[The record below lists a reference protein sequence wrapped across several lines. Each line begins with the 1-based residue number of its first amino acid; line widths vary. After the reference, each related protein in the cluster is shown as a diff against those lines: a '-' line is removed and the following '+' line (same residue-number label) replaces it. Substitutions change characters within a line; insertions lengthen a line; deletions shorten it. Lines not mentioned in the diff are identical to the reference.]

1 MTNFL
6 AATLF
11 GSMISFMILIS
22 PIVFTVLSDNDAKN
36 FLRKF
41 FPRLFIFGMI
51 LSSLLL
57 VFTLRELDLFNQKLS
72 IIIFLGFFINLFF
85 ITPKINKYRDLEMS
99 NVKNAKKIFSILH
112 SVSVCIFIIQLILS
126 LVIIFN

>member
-22 PIVFTVLSDNDAKN
+22 PIVFTVLSANDAKN

-85 ITPKINKYRDLEMS
+85 ITPKVNKYRDLEIS

-112 SVSVCIFIIQLILS
+112 SVSVCIFVIQLILS

>member
-22 PIVFTVLSDNDAKN
+22 PIVFTVLSANDAKN

-72 IIIFLGFFINLFF
+72 AIIFLGFFINLFF
-85 ITPKINKYRDLEMS
+85 ITPKVNKYRDLEM
-99 NVKNAKKIFSILH
+99 NKVKNAKKIFSILH
-112 SVSVCIFIIQLILS
+112 SVSVCIFVIQLILS

>member
-22 PIVFTVLSDNDAKN
+22 PIVFTVLSANDAKN

-57 VFTLRELDLFNQKLS
+57 VFTLRELDFFNQKLS

-85 ITPKINKYRDLEMS
+85 ITPKVNKYRDLEMS

-112 SVSVCIFIIQLILS
+112 SVSVCIFVIQLILS

>member
-22 PIVFTVLSDNDAKN
+22 PIVFTVLSANDAKN

-72 IIIFLGFFINLFF
+72 AIIFLGFFINLFF
-85 ITPKINKYRDLEMS
+85 ITPKVNKYRDLEMS

-112 SVSVCIFIIQLILS
+112 SLSVFIFVIQLMLS

>member
-22 PIVFTVLSDNDAKN
+22 PIVFTVLSANDAKN

-85 ITPKINKYRDLEMS
+85 ITPKVNKYRDLEMR

-112 SVSVCIFIIQLILS
+112 SVSVCIFVIQLILS

>member
-22 PIVFTVLSDNDAKN
+22 PIVFTVLSANDAKN

-51 LSSLLL
+51 LSSLLI

-72 IIIFLGFFINLFF
+72 AIIFLGFFINLFF
-85 ITPKINKYRDLEMS
+85 ITPKVNKYRDLEMS

-112 SVSVCIFIIQLILS
+112 SVSVCIFVIQLILS

>member
-22 PIVFTVLSDNDAKN
+22 PIVFTVLSANDAKN

-51 LSSLLL
+51 LSSLLI

-85 ITPKINKYRDLEMS
+85 ITPKVNKYRDLEMS

-112 SVSVCIFIIQLILS
+112 SVSVCIFVIQLILS

>member
-11 GSMISFMILIS
+11 GAMISFMILIS
-22 PIVFTVLSDNDAKN
+22 PIVFTVLSANDAKN

-85 ITPKINKYRDLEMS
+85 ITPKVNKYRDLEMS

-112 SVSVCIFIIQLILS
+112 SVSVCIFVIQLILS

>member
-22 PIVFTVLSDNDAKN
+22 PIVFTVLSANDAKN

-72 IIIFLGFFINLFF
+72 AIIFLGFFINLFF
-85 ITPKINKYRDLEMS
+85 ITPKVNKYRDLEM
-99 NVKNAKKIFSILH
+99 NKVKNAKKIFSILH
-112 SVSVCIFIIQLILS
+112 SVSVCIFVTQLILS

>member
-22 PIVFTVLSDNDAKN
+22 PIVFTVLTANDAKN

-57 VFTLRELDLFNQKLS
+57 VFTLRELDSFNQKLS

-85 ITPKINKYRDLEMS
+85 ITPKVNKYRDLEMS

-112 SVSVCIFIIQLILS
+112 SVSVCIFVIQLILS

>member
-11 GSMISFMILIS
+11 GSMISFMLLIS
-22 PIVFTVLSDNDAKN
+22 PIVFTVLSANDAKN

-85 ITPKINKYRDLEMS
+85 ITPKVNKYRDLEMR

-112 SVSVCIFIIQLILS
+112 SVSVCILVIQLILS

>member
-22 PIVFTVLSDNDAKN
+22 PIVFTVLSANDAKN

-72 IIIFLGFFINLFF
+72 AIIFLGFFINLFF
-85 ITPKINKYRDLEMS
+85 ITPKVNKYRDLEMS
-99 NVKNAKKIFSILH
+99 NVKNAKKIFSIIH
-112 SVSVCIFIIQLILS
+112 SVSVCIFVIQLILS

>member
-22 PIVFTVLSDNDAKN
+22 PIVFTVLSANDAKN

-57 VFTLRELDLFNQKLS
+57 FSTLRELDLFNQKLS
-72 IIIFLGFFINLFF
+72 AIIFLGFFINLFF
-85 ITPKINKYRDLEMS
+85 ITPKVNKYRDLEMS
-99 NVKNAKKIFSILH
+99 NVMNAKKIFSILH
-112 SVSVCIFIIQLILS
+112 SVSVCIFVIQLILS

>member
-22 PIVFTVLSDNDAKN
+22 PIVFTVLSADDAKN

-72 IIIFLGFFINLFF
+72 VIIFLGFFINLFF
-85 ITPKINKYRDLEMS
+85 ITPKVNKYRDLEMS
-99 NVKNAKKIFSILH
+99 NVKNAKKMFSILH
-112 SVSVCIFIIQLILS
+112 SVSVCIFVIQLPLS

>member
-22 PIVFTVLSDNDAKN
+22 PIVFTVLSADDAKN

-85 ITPKINKYRDLEMS
+85 ITPKVNKYRDLEMS

-112 SVSVCIFIIQLILS
+112 SVSVCIFVIQLLLS

>member
-22 PIVFTVLSDNDAKN
+22 PIVFTVLSANDAKN

-57 VFTLRELDLFNQKLS
+57 AFTLRELDLLNQKLS
-72 IIIFLGFFINLFF
+72 AIIFLGFFINLFF
-85 ITPKINKYRDLEMS
+85 ITPKVNKYRDLEMS

-112 SVSVCIFIIQLILS
+112 SVSVCIFVTQLILS

>member
-22 PIVFTVLSDNDAKN
+22 PIVFTVLSANDAKN

-72 IIIFLGFFINLFF
+72 VIIFLGFFINLFF
-85 ITPKINKYRDLEMS
+85 ITPKVNKYRDLEM
-99 NVKNAKKIFSILH
+99 NKVKNAKKIFSILH
-112 SVSVCIFIIQLILS
+112 SVSVCIFVTQLILS

>member
-11 GSMISFMILIS
+11 GSMISFMLLIS
-22 PIVFTVLSDNDAKN
+22 PIVFTVLSANDAKN

-85 ITPKINKYRDLEMS
+85 ITPKVNKYRDLEMS

-112 SVSVCIFIIQLILS
+112 SVSVCIFVIQLILS

>member
-11 GSMISFMILIS
+11 GAMISFMILIS
-22 PIVFTVLSDNDAKN
+22 PIVFTVLSANDAKN

-51 LSSLLL
+51 LSSLLI
-57 VFTLRELDLFNQKLS
+57 VFTLRELDLFNQKLL
-72 IIIFLGFFINLFF
+72 I
-85 ITPKINKYRDLEMS
+85 
-99 NVKNAKKIFSILH
+99 KNE
-112 SVSVCIFIIQLILS
+112 
-126 LVIIFN
+126 

>member
-22 PIVFTVLSDNDAKN
+22 PIVFTVLSANDAKN

-57 VFTLRELDLFNQKLS
+57 VFTLRELDFFNQKLS
-72 IIIFLGFFINLFF
+72 TIIFLGFFINLFF
-85 ITPKINKYRDLEMS
+85 ITPKVNKYRDLEMS

-112 SVSVCIFIIQLILS
+112 SVSVCIFVTQLILS

>member
-57 VFTLRELDLFNQKLS
+57 VFTLRELDFFNQKLS

-112 SVSVCIFIIQLILS
+112 SVSVCIFVIQLILS

>member
-85 ITPKINKYRDLEMS
+85 ITPKVNKYRDLEMS

-112 SVSVCIFIIQLILS
+112 SVSVCIFVIQLILS

>member
-22 PIVFTVLSDNDAKN
+22 PIVFTVLSANDAKN

-57 VFTLRELDLFNQKLS
+57 AFTLRELDLLNQKLS
-72 IIIFLGFFINLFF
+72 AIIFLGFFINLFF
-85 ITPKINKYRDLEMS
+85 ITPKVNKYRDLEM
-99 NVKNAKKIFSILH
+99 NKVKNAKKIFSILH
-112 SVSVCIFIIQLILS
+112 SVSVCIFVIQLILS

>member
-1 MTNFL
+1 MINFL

-11 GSMISFMILIS
+11 GSMISFMLLIS
-22 PIVFTVLSDNDAKN
+22 PIVFTVLSANDAKK

-72 IIIFLGFFINLFF
+72 AIIFLGFFINLFF
-85 ITPKINKYRDLEMS
+85 ITPKVNKYRDLEMS

-112 SVSVCIFIIQLILS
+112 SVSVCIFVIQLILS

>member
-1 MTNFL
+1 MINFL

-11 GSMISFMILIS
+11 GSMISFMLLIS
-22 PIVFTVLSDNDAKN
+22 PIVFTVLSANDAKN

-72 IIIFLGFFINLFF
+72 AIIFLGFFINLFF
-85 ITPKINKYRDLEMS
+85 ITPKVNKYRDLEMS
-99 NVKNAKKIFSILH
+99 NVKNAKKIFSIIH
-112 SVSVCIFIIQLILS
+112 SVSVCIFVIQLILS

>member
-22 PIVFTVLSDNDAKN
+22 PIVFTVLSANDAKN

-57 VFTLRELDLFNQKLS
+57 VFTLRELDSFNQKLS

-85 ITPKINKYRDLEMS
+85 ITPKVNKYRDLEMS

-112 SVSVCIFIIQLILS
+112 SVSVCIFVIQLILS

>member
-11 GSMISFMILIS
+11 GSMFSFMILIS
-22 PIVFTVLSDNDAKN
+22 PIVFTVLSANDAKK

-72 IIIFLGFFINLFF
+72 AIIFLGFFINLFF
-85 ITPKINKYRDLEMS
+85 ITPKVNKYRDLEMS
-99 NVKNAKKIFSILH
+99 KVKNAKKIFSILH
-112 SVSVCIFIIQLILS
+112 SLSVFIFVIQLMLS

>member
-22 PIVFTVLSDNDAKN
+22 PIVFTVLSADDAKN

-57 VFTLRELDLFNQKLS
+57 VFTLRELDFFNQKLS

-85 ITPKINKYRDLEMS
+85 ITPKVNKYRDLEMS

-112 SVSVCIFIIQLILS
+112 SVSVCIFVIQLILS